1 MSRTLKRP
9 MFRRGGFADT
19 GIMEGFSNGG
29 DTVRRGTDTSP
40 QELDSIMGL
49 IDKAP
54 APAPA
59 PAPTQPVFTRREA
72 PDEPIMGLGDY
83 ASLFKLGAGI
93 AGAPG
98 RGDGLGGLLASAS
111 DPLQTAADEFA
122 ASQRSKAERK
132 RAFEEKEDVR
142 QDTFEAEQR
151 QREAGRQD
159 LAEEYRLKTEL
170 EKFKSDLDIPD
181 IQLRMNAAKPV
192 REELAALKAKKGAIA
207 GDPVA
212 MKDLLLEIRAK
223 QNEISEIMGTAI
235 TVGDLS
241 DEKSDDI
248 RKDAKRDALNDIKSG
263 LTKDQ
268 LDEFK
273 KADIEPGGKYYDQY
287 NTSLKAYEQFYIVE
301 YLLLVTEG
309 ATMATGGSV
318 KRVGLANGGGPYE
331 PGSGPDPDPGS
342 PPIMQGDSPMLS
354 FEELR
359 ARLPREVSDQVVRLI
374 ATSEN
379 ALLDFANID
388 TQEDIAIF
396 NQKYNVD
403 LQLPAQVV

>member
-49 IDKAP
+49 IDKASES
-54 APAPA
+54 APA
-59 PAPTQPVFTRREA
+59 PAPTQPVFTRREME
-72 PDEPIMGLGDY
+72 DEPIMGLGDY

-159 LAEEYRLKTEL
+159 LARG
-170 EKFKSDLDIPD
+170 
-181 IQLRMNAAKPV
+181 IQ
-192 REELAALKAKKGAIA
+192 
-207 GDPVA
+207 
-212 MKDLLLEIRAK
+212 
-223 QNEISEIMGTAI
+223 
-235 TVGDLS
+235 
-241 DEKSDDI
+241 
-248 RKDAKRDALNDIKSG
+248 IK
-263 LTKDQ
+263 
-268 LDEFK
+268 
-273 KADIEPGGKYYDQY
+273 
-287 NTSLKAYEQFYIVE
+287 N
-301 YLLLVTEG
+301 
-309 ATMATGGSV
+309 
-318 KRVGLANGGGPYE
+318 
-331 PGSGPDPDPGS
+331 
-342 PPIMQGDSPMLS
+342 
-354 FEELR
+354 
-359 ARLPREVSDQVVRLI
+359 
-374 ATSEN
+374 
-379 ALLDFANID
+379 
-388 TQEDIAIF
+388 
-396 NQKYNVD
+396 
-403 LQLPAQVV
+403 

>member
-1 MSRTLKRP
+1 

-19 GIMEGFSNGG
+19 GIMDGFSNGG
-29 DTVRRGTDTSP
+29 GVTDE
-40 QELDSIMGL
+40 QLGKDAGM
-49 IDKAP
+49 P
-54 APAPA
+54 ATFGAQDMLAMAREEEASAPA
-59 PAPTQPVFTRREA
+59 PAPTQPVFTRREME
-72 PDEPIMGLGDY
+72 DEPLMGLSDY

-93 AGAPG
+93 ASAPG
-98 RGDGLGGLLASAS
+98 RGDGLGGLLASAGPS
-111 DPLQTAADEFA
+111 LSQAADEFA
-122 ASQRSKAERK
+122 ASQEAKAARR
-132 RAFEEKEDVR
+132 RAFEEKEDAR
-142 QDTFEAEQR
+142 EDAFKAEQR
-151 QREAGRQD
+151 QRTAQQQD
-159 LAEEYRLKTEL
+159 LQEEFRLKTEL
-170 EKFKSDLDIPD
+170 EKLKADLDIPD

-192 REELAALKAKKGAIA
+192 REELAALKAQKGAIK

-241 DEKSDDI
+241 DEQAKDI
-248 RKDAKRDALNDIKSG
+248 RKDAKRDALNDIKDG
-263 LTKDQ
+263 LTEDQ
-268 LDEFK
+268 LDDFK
-273 KADIEPGGKYYDQY
+273 KADIEPGGDLYDQY
-287 NTSLKAYEQFYIVE
+287 NTALKAYEQLYIVE

-318 KRVGLANGGGPYE
+318 QRVGLANGGGPFE

-342 PPIMQGDSPMLS
+342 PPIMRGDSPMLT

-374 ATSEN
+374 ATSEA

-388 TQEDIAIF
+388 TQEDISIF

-403 LQLPAQVV
+403 LQLPTQVA

>member
-19 GIMEGFSNGG
+19 GIMDGFNTGG
-29 DTVRRGTDTSP
+29 RVGFQGGGSDIRRQLLQFGE
-40 QELDSIMGL
+40 QEQEQ
-49 IDKAP
+49 P
-54 APAPA
+54 TT

-248 RKDAKRDALNDIKSG
+248 RKDAKRDALDDIKS
-263 LTKDQ
+263 KYA
-268 LDEFK
+268 EFEK
-273 KADIEPGGKYYDQY
+273 KDIEPGGQYYQEY

>member
-49 IDKAP
+49 IDKASES
-54 APAPA
+54 APA
-59 PAPTQPVFTRREA
+59 PAPTQPVFTRREME
-72 PDEPIMGLGDY
+72 DEPIMGLGDY

-132 RAFEEKEDVR
+132 RAFEEKEDAR

-159 LAEEYRLKTEL
+159 LQEEYRLKTEL

-181 IQLRMNAAKPV
+181 IQLRINAAKPI
-192 REELAALKAKKGAIA
+192 REELAALKAQRDTIKD
-207 GDPVA
+207 DPVA
-212 MKDLLLEIRAK
+212 MRDLLLEIRAK

-248 RKDAKRDALNDIKSG
+248 RKDAKRDALNDIRIKY
-263 LTKDQ
+263 
-268 LDEFK
+268 DEFEK
-273 KADIEPGGKYYDQY
+273 KDIEPGGQYYQEYSD
-287 NTSLKAYEQFYIVE
+287 SLKAYEQEYIVE

-309 ATMATGGSV
+309 ATFAEGG
-318 KRVGLANGGGPYE
+318 RVGLANGGGPYE

>member
-29 DTVRRGTDTSP
+29 GVTDEQLGKGAGMPATFGA
-40 QELDSIMGL
+40 EDMLGL
-49 IDKAP
+49 AREE
-54 APAPA
+54 AASA
-59 PAPTQPVFTRREA
+59 PAPTQPIFTRREA

-248 RKDAKRDALNDIKSG
+248 RKDAKRDALDDIKS
-263 LTKDQ
+263 KYA
-268 LDEFK
+268 EFEK
-273 KADIEPGGKYYDQY
+273 KDIEPGGKYYQEY